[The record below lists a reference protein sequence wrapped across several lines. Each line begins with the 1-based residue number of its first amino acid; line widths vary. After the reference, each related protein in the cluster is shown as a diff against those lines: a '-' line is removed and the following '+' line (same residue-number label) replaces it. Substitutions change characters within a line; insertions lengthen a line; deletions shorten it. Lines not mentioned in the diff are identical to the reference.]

1 MNRCHERSIA
11 WMVSQGFSRVAIL
24 NTLLSFGYCKL
35 VSTLYVERFENMHKI
50 KINNFTN
57 YKV

>member
-24 NTLLSFGYCKL
+24 NTLLSHGYCKL
-35 VSTLYVERFENMHKI
+35 VSQLYVERFEDMHKI
-50 KINNFTN
+50 KIS
-57 YKV
+57 